1 MSFIHYV
8 VSVEFIKKVPFCLA
22 CIILLRPNREAIVTD
37 VVRDTVFS
45 TDTVRMSAPVAS
57 SGTVVRYEPYPVI
70 IPNDTIRDTVFVY
83 IPITQKVYRDSL
95 YTAWI
100 SGYSVK
106 LDSIELYNKVQ
117 TISVHEKVKCKRF
130 GIGLQVGY
138 GYPHGG
144 YAGVGVSYNLFQW

>member
-1 MSFIHYV
+1 
-8 VSVEFIKKVPFCLA
+8 
-22 CIILLRPNREAIVTD
+22 
-37 VVRDTVFS
+37 
-45 TDTVRMSAPVAS
+45 MSAPVAS

-95 YTAWI
+95 YTAWV

-117 TISVHEKVKCKRF
+117 TISVHEKVKRKRF

-138 GYPHGG
+138 GFPHGA
-144 YAGVGVSYNLFQW
+144 YAGVGLSYNLFNL